1 MKIEIGL
8 KYKIVNSSE
17 IGPKIGTVHDIRNGI
32 VSVYFGSNPNDV
44 GSDYLYSFIEKIEKG
59 ELIVIN
65 NEPEIIDYSYLI
77 LFIKQLET

>member
-17 IGPKIGTVHDIRNGI
+17 IGPKIGTVHNIRNGI

-44 GSDYLYSFIEKIEKG
+44 GCDYLYSFIEKIEKG

-65 NEPEIIDYSYLI
+65 DEPKIIDYSYLI
-77 LFIKQLET
+77 SFIKQLET